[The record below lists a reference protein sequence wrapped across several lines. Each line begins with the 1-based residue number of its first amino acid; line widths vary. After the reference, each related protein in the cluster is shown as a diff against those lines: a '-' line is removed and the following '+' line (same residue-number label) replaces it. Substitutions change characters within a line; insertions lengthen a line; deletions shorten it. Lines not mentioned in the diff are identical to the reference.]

1 MPDLIVDALL
11 DSLKLLPFLFIAY
24 LLIEWIEHAAG
35 EKTQALIDRS
45 GRLGPILG
53 ALLGAIPQC
62 GFSAAMANFYAG
74 GIITRGTLIAVFL
87 STSDE
92 MLPILISE
100 HAPVG
105 LILKLVCVKALAGML
120 AGLVIDLISSKFGR
134 KRRLQIEQLC
144 ESAGCDC
151 RHGVLRSAIR
161 HTVQVFVFI
170 LLITFVLNLA
180 VSHIGESRLSGFIL
194 NRPIAGEL
202 LAGLIGLIPNCASS
216 VIITQLYLG
225 GGMSVG
231 GMLAGLLVNAGVGML
246 VLFRMN
252 RPMKDNFLMLGILYV
267 CGVVLGALCGLLPIF

>member
-1 MPDLIVDALL
+1 MLDLIVDALL
-11 DSLKLLPFLFIAY
+11 DSLKLLPFLFVTY

-45 GRLGPILG
+45 GRFGPILG
-53 ALLGAIPQC
+53 GLLGAIPQC

-74 GIITRGTLIAVFL
+74 GLITRGTLVAVFL

-100 HAPVG
+100 HAPAG
-105 LILKLVCVKALAGML
+105 LILKLVLVKALAGIL
-120 AGLVIDLISSKFGR
+120 AGLVIDAAASRFGR
-134 KRRLQIEQLC
+134 RRAMQIEQMC
-144 ESAGCDC
+144 ENAGCDC
-151 RHGVLRSAIR
+151 RHGVLHSAIR

-170 LLITFVLNLA
+170 LLITFLLNLA
-180 VSHIGESRLSGFIL
+180 VSHIGESRLSDFIL

-216 VIITQLYLG
+216 VVITQLYLG

-246 VLFRMN
+246 ILFHIN
-252 RPMKDNFLMLGILYV
+252 RPMRDNFLTLALVYV